1 MDSSNTNVNATE
13 YVVSDLHLNHANIIE
28 YCDRPFE
35 STTEMNDVIVENWNE
50 AVDPND
56 RVFFLGDLAMARSVA
71 EVEEWLEKLHGRI
84 AFVRGN
90 HDRAIPVETR
100 THVTLERSG
109 HEFYLTHF
117 PETVPDDWHG
127 WAIYGHH
134 HNNYPDEYPFVDPRA
149 RRINVSIELLGY
161 RPVEISEL
169 LTYVD
174 AADRHTVRPG
184 VPEAIALQQ

>member
-1 MDSSNTNVNATE
+1 MDSSNTDVNADE

-35 STTEMNDVIVENWNE
+35 STAEMNDVIVEDWNE
-50 AVDPND
+50 AIEPDD
-56 RVFFLGDLAMARSVA
+56 RVFFLGDLAMARSAA
-71 EVEEWLEKLHGRI
+71 EVEEWLEKLNGRI
-84 AFVRGN
+84 TFVRGN
-90 HDRAIPVETR
+90 HDRAIPVETH
-100 THVTLERSG
+100 THVTLERDG
-109 HEFYLTHF
+109 HTFYLTHF
-117 PETVPDDWHG
+117 PENVPDDWNG

-134 HNNYPDEYPFVDPRA
+134 HNNYPDEYPFVDPHA

-161 RPVEISEL
+161 KPVAISEL

-174 AADRHTVRPG
+174 AEVRYIVRPG